1 MNIWTIS
8 LEKEM
13 GEIEPLLSYQR
24 ILGVKLATPIGLYL
38 ENHEHWHSYHDP
50 RSWALV
56 GGSIWASLHGH

>member
-24 ILGVKLATPIGLYL
+24 SLGVKLATRIGLCL
-38 ENHEHWHSYHDP
+38 ENH
-50 RSWALV
+50 
-56 GGSIWASLHGH
+56 